1 MTGTENGG
9 QRPEA
14 GGRKT
19 EDGGRGTEDGGRRT
33 GDGGRRTARSPMG
46 QSDGSGRCTWRHGAR
61 GQTVV
66 GGRLPMDFGLGYR
79 SPSTHYPLL
88 PTRYCGGRS
97 EGVRLLHVAAGRTRS
112 ADRGRRSVADRFG
125 TGGSSTVY
133 SLPATAYLL
142 RQEAEGR
149 DGSGGR
155 AFVCAFGE
163 GFQALRQAQGWGWVR
178 RPEAEMN

>member
-1 MTGTENGG
+1 MSSAKAANTARVSGRLRQGGG
-9 QRPEA
+9 QP
-14 GGRKT
+14 
-19 EDGGRGTEDGGRRT
+19 D
-33 GDGGRRTARSPMG
+33 
-46 QSDGSGRCTWRHGAR
+46 
-61 GQTVV
+61 
-66 GGRLPMDFGLGYR
+66 
-79 SPSTHYPLL
+79 
-88 PTRYCGGRS
+88 
-97 EGVRLLHVAAGRTRS
+97 GVRLLHVAAGRARS